1 VVTGTSKVFG
11 LVGHPIRRSLSPA
24 MHNKLFALKG
34 VDAVYVA
41 FDVLP
46 SLAPTVAGAIRTLDL
61 AGCNLTVPF
70 KAAILSELDEIS
82 PTASEAQAVNVVTQ
96 SNGHLTGFNTDGEGF
111 VTGFEERIQDTVDGL
126 SVLIIGCGGAGRA
139 IASTLANRSVSHI
152 IIMNRTLSTAQRY
165 VQHLKLIYPSLK
177 IEAARLTPEDF
188 LRHSSKIDLVINA
201 TAASGRASV
210 EALSISELRPSSFWC
225 DVNYWMENA
234 PHVDVLESRGHVV
247 QRGRSM
253 LFNQGAL
260 SFEIFTGY
268 PIDTATIRE
277 LVG

>member
-1 VVTGTSKVFG
+1 MVTGASKVFG

-24 MHNKLFALKG
+24 MHNKLFKLKG

-46 SLAPTVAGAIRTLDL
+46 SQASKVANAIRTLDL

-82 PTASEAQAVNVVTQ
+82 PTAAEAQAVNVVTQ
-96 SNGHLTGFNTDGEGF
+96 SNGHLMGFNTDGEGF
-111 VTGFEERIQDTVDGL
+111 VAGFEERIQDTVDGL
-126 SVLIIGCGGAGRA
+126 SVLILGCGGAGRA
-139 IASTLANRSVSHI
+139 IASTLANRKVTEI
-152 IIMNRTLSTAQRY
+152 IMMNRTLATAQRY
-165 VQHLKLIYPSLK
+165 MKHLQHLYPSIKLQ
-177 IEAARLTPEDF
+177 AAELTPETF
-188 LRHSSKIDLVINA
+188 LRHSAKVDLIVNA
-201 TAASGRASV
+201 TSSPGRAAV
-210 EALSISELRPSSFWC
+210 EALPINALRSSAYWC
-225 DVNYWMENA
+225 DVNYWMKNA
-234 PHVDVLESRGHVV
+234 PHVDALEARGHVV
-247 QRGRSM
+247 QRGLSM
-253 LFNQGAL
+253 LFYQGAL

>member
-1 VVTGTSKVFG
+1 MVTGASKVFG

-24 MHNKLFALKG
+24 MHNKLFELKG

-46 SLAPTVAGAIRTLDL
+46 SLAPRVASAIRTLDL

-111 VTGFEERIQDTVDGL
+111 VAGFEERIQDTVDGL

-139 IASTLANRSVSHI
+139 IASTLANRKVSEI
-152 IIMNRTLSTAQRY
+152 IMMNRTLSTAQRY
-165 VQHLKLIYPSLK
+165 VKHIQPLYPSIKLIASK
-177 IEAARLTPEDF
+177 LTPEAF
-188 LRHSSKIDLVINA
+188 LRYSPKVDLVINA
-201 TAASGRASV
+201 TSSPGRASV
-210 EALSISELRPSSFWC
+210 AALSMAALRPSSFWC

-234 PHVDVLESRGHVV
+234 PHVDQLEARGHVV

-253 LFNQGAL
+253 LFHQGAL

>member
-1 VVTGTSKVFG
+1 
-11 LVGHPIRRSLSPA
+11 
-24 MHNKLFALKG
+24 
-34 VDAVYVA
+34 
-41 FDVLP
+41 
-46 SLAPTVAGAIRTLDL
+46 
-61 AGCNLTVPF
+61 VPF

-234 PHVDVLESRGHVV
+234 PHVDVLESRGHIV